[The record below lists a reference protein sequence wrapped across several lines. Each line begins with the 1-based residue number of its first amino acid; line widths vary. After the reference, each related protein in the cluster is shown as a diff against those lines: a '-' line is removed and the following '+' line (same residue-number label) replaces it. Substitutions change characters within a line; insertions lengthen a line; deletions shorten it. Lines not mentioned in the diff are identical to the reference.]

1 MFGKKRQR
9 VSVSKDDI
17 KKAVKRANERLES
30 TNKRIKST
38 IEDKKESLQALE
50 VNIDIGNKELDL
62 LLASVVSAKGDAVE
76 AKEDSKKERARLLK
90 LKKSVDKAVA
100 DKDLI
105 EGGLTV
111 LTEESD
117 VLNKN
122 IAKMNKDL
130 AIASALKEEI
140 EIFKSDKKSE
150 AEELK
155 KTISEANDIKKELSK
170 LRTESIKK
178 KEEHKEL
185 IAGLDAETEVKQ
197 KSLDTVD
204 GEYTIKI
211 AELNTK
217 LSLLT
222 DNVNDK
228 EDDLKVMQSLVT
240 NAESE
245 YIQTESKRKQAENE
259 LLYAKDLLEKD
270 KERVAKEIEEMKNG
284 AKNWKVSFLEE
295 IARMKMKKK
304 IANIDTAGLSDILN
318 G

>member
-76 AKEDSKKERARLLK
+76 AKEDSNKERARLLK

>member
-270 KERVAKEIEEMKNG
+270 KARVAKEIEEMKNG